1 MMNGFCK
8 RFIVDQKVLLDEA
21 LMLDF
26 YSFPF
31 VSFQDVFSKIV
42 NDFGRIFE
50 GVSQKSPD

>member
-8 RFIVDQKVLLDEA
+8 RFIVDHKVLLDEA

-26 YSFPF
+26 YSFLF

-42 NDFGRIFE
+42 DDFGHIFE
-50 GVSQKSPD
+50 DVSQKSPD